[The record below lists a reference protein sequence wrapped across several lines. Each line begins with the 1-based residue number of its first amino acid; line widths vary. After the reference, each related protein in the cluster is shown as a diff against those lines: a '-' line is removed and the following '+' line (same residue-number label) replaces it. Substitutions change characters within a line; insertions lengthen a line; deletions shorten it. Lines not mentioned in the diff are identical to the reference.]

1 MPCGLGGNK
10 TTQRKLVLLG
20 DGACGKTSLLNV
32 FTRGYFPTVYEPTV
46 FENYVHDIFVDNVHI
61 ELSLWDTAG
70 QEEFDRLR
78 SLSYDDTHAIM
89 LCFSVDS
96 KDSLENVE
104 SKWVGEIAENCQ
116 GVKLVLVAL
125 KCDLREQAGDDEASA
140 AEGSQ
145 PREKKD
151 MIDYNQGLE
160 VARRINALRYLE
172 CSAMRNRGVNEAFTE
187 AARVALSVKGA
198 GSKDN
203 STCDVILFPLS
214 RRTDSHV
221 VDHRPSPF
229 TRRTLE
235 FLKRQNKPNYTP
247 SLLSPSAAFPPFS
260 RPVDSRQ
267 ALIAMLTRK
276 VSPLHIYVEHPRENG
291 SGASGYNALFNYLAA
306 DFVAASRGDLG
317 VSWARQTR

>member
-96 KDSLENVE
+96 KDSLENIE
-104 SKWVGEIAENCQ
+104 SKWVGEIAENCA

-125 KCDLREQAGDDEASA
+125 KCDLREQTADDEGA
-140 AEGSQ
+140 AAAAAAAAPEETGS
-145 PREKKD
+145 PREKRD

-160 VARRINALRYLE
+160 VARRISALRYLE

-198 GSKDN
+198 GSQD
-203 STCDVILFPLS
+203 
-214 RRTDSHV
+214 DSKCRV
-221 VDHRPSPF
+221 
-229 TRRTLE
+229 
-235 FLKRQNKPNYTP
+235 
-247 SLLSPSAAFPPFS
+247 
-260 RPVDSRQ
+260 
-267 ALIAMLTRK
+267 M
-276 VSPLHIYVEHPRENG
+276 
-291 SGASGYNALFNYLAA
+291 
-306 DFVAASRGDLG
+306 
-317 VSWARQTR
+317 